1 MKRHAD
7 LLASALA
14 RVREI
19 MPWDLREQL
28 TQESAPLLIDVRE
41 PAEFALAHI
50 PDSIN
55 VPRGV
60 LELACD
66 WDFEETV
73 PMLARGYAGLIV
85 VVCRSGHRSAL
96 AADAMQQLGFPD
108 VVSLRTGL
116 RGWNDYE
123 QALVDGDGQV
133 VESDAAEQ
141 ALAPRVRPEQR
152 RPR

>member
-1 MKRHAD
+1 MKRYAD
-7 LLASALA
+7 LLAGAIG

-19 MPWDLREQL
+19 MPWDLREKLAQDAL
-28 TQESAPLLIDVRE
+28 PLLIDVRE

-50 PDSIN
+50 RGSFN

-73 PMLARGYAGLIV
+73 PMLARGYDSLIV
-85 VVCRSGHRSAL
+85 VVCRSGHRSVL
-96 AADAMQQLGFPD
+96 AADAMQQLGFAD

-141 ALAPRVRPEQR
+141 ALAPRVRPEQL

>member
-1 MKRHAD
+1 MKRRND
-7 LLASALA
+7 LLAGALK

-19 MPWDLREQL
+19 MPWDLRERL
-28 TQESAPLLIDVRE
+28 AQEASPLLIDVRE
-41 PAEFALAHI
+41 PAEFALARI
-50 PDSIN
+50 QGSIN

-66 WDFEETV
+66 WGFEETV
-73 PMLARGYAGLIV
+73 PTLARGYDSLIV

-96 AADAMQQLGFPD
+96 AADAMQQLGFVD

-116 RGWNDYE
+116 RGWNDFE

-141 ALAPRVRPEQR
+141 VLAPRVRPEQQ

>member
-1 MKRHAD
+1 MKRYAD
-7 LLASALA
+7 LLAGAIG

-19 MPWDLREQL
+19 MPWDLREKLAQDAL
-28 TQESAPLLIDVRE
+28 PLLIDVRE

-50 PDSIN
+50 RGSFN

-73 PMLARGYAGLIV
+73 PMLARGYDSLIV
-85 VVCRSGHRSAL
+85 VVCRSGHRSVL
-96 AADAMQQLGFPD
+96 AADAMQQLGFAD
-108 VVSLRTGL
+108 VVFLRTGL

-141 ALAPRVRPEQR
+141 ALAPRVRPEQL

>member
-1 MKRHAD
+1 MKRYAD
-7 LLASALA
+7 LLAGAIG

-19 MPWDLREQL
+19 MPWDLREKLAQDAL
-28 TQESAPLLIDVRE
+28 PLLIDVRE

-50 PDSIN
+50 RGSFN

-73 PMLARGYAGLIV
+73 PMLARGYDSLIV
-85 VVCRSGHRSAL
+85 VVCRSGHRSVL
-96 AADAMQQLGFPD
+96 AADAMQQLGFAD

-123 QALVDGDGQV
+123 QALVDGDGQGG
-133 VESDAAEQ
+133 
-141 ALAPRVRPEQR
+141 RV
-152 RPR
+152 

>member
-1 MKRHAD
+1 MKRYAD
-7 LLASALA
+7 LLAGAIG

-19 MPWDLREQL
+19 MPWDLREKLAQDAL
-28 TQESAPLLIDVRE
+28 PLLIDVRE

-50 PDSIN
+50 RGSIN

-73 PMLARGYAGLIV
+73 PMLARGYDSLIV
-85 VVCRSGHRSAL
+85 VVCRSGHRSVL
-96 AADAMQQLGFPD
+96 AADAMQQLGFAD
-108 VVSLRTGL
+108 VVSLRTGF

-123 QALVDGDGQV
+123 QALVDGDGQGG
-133 VESDAAEQ
+133 
-141 ALAPRVRPEQR
+141 RV
-152 RPR
+152 

>member
-1 MKRHAD
+1 MKRRSD

-28 TQESAPLLIDVRE
+28 AQGAPPLLIDVRE
-41 PAEFALAHI
+41 PTEFALAHVLG
-50 PDSIN
+50 SIN

-73 PMLARGYAGLIV
+73 PTLARGYTGLIV

-96 AADAMQQLGFPD
+96 AADAMQQLGFVD

-133 VESDAAEQ
+133 VESDVAEQ
-141 ALAPRVRPEQR
+141 LLAPRVRPEQQ

>member
-1 MKRHAD
+1 MKRYAD
-7 LLASALA
+7 LLAGAFG

-19 MPWDLREQL
+19 MPWDLREKLAQDAL
-28 TQESAPLLIDVRE
+28 PLLIDVRE

-50 PDSIN
+50 RGSFN

-73 PMLARGYAGLIV
+73 PMLARGYDSLIV
-85 VVCRSGHRSAL
+85 VVCRSGHCSVL
-96 AADAMQQLGFPD
+96 AADAMQQLGFAD

-116 RGWNDYE
+116 RGGNDYE
-123 QALVDGDGQV
+123 QTLVDGDGQV

-141 ALAPRVRPEQR
+141 ALAPRVRPEQL

>member
-1 MKRHAD
+1 MKRYAD
-7 LLASALA
+7 LRAGAIG

-19 MPWDLREQL
+19 MPWDLREKLAQDAL
-28 TQESAPLLIDVRE
+28 PLLIDVRE

-50 PDSIN
+50 RGSIN

-73 PMLARGYAGLIV
+73 PMLARGYDSLIV
-85 VVCRSGHRSAL
+85 VVCRSGHRSVL
-96 AADAMQQLGFPD
+96 AADAMQQLGFAD

-116 RGWNDYE
+116 RGWNNYE

-141 ALAPRVRPEQR
+141 ALAPRVRQEQL

>member
-1 MKRHAD
+1 MKRYAD
-7 LLASALA
+7 LLAGAIG

-19 MPWDLREQL
+19 MPWDLREKLAQDAL
-28 TQESAPLLIDVRE
+28 PLLIDVRE

-50 PDSIN
+50 RGSFI

-73 PMLARGYAGLIV
+73 PMLARGYDSLIV
-85 VVCRSGHRSAL
+85 VVCRSGHRSVL
-96 AADAMQQLGFPD
+96 AADAMQQLGFAD

-141 ALAPRVRPEQR
+141 ALAPRVRPEQL